1 MRRFESFLPSFGRK
15 QLRFSSRGGSAEG
28 GESYPPM
35 EGAATMEKK
44 KKEIFLIALVIW
56 VGMFGVF
63 YIWEVRMIPVWL
75 FLSIFF
81 FNWFLEEWRDLGR

>member
-1 MRRFESFLPSFGRK
+1 
-15 QLRFSSRGGSAEG
+15 
-28 GESYPPM
+28 M